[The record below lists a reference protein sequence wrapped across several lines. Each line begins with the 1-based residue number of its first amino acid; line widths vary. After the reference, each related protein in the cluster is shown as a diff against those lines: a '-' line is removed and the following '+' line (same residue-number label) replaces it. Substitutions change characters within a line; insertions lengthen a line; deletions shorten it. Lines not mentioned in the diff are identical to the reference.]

1 MSEIYETMSEIK
13 NEVYEPQEQPE
24 QPEQKDTV
32 IVFCVIGN
40 QFSEK
45 FLRNWTELFGYCIK
59 NNIQPVLSNFNGD
72 NNYIYK
78 NGCLLAK
85 INKEDN
91 VPFQGNLDYDY
102 IVWIHE
108 NMNFNVDTFKA
119 LYEQDKQVISTISTN
134 NFSLNK
140 LNFIQNIDFNNPS
153 QGEFID
159 KNDVKQLSE
168 NGTTIKVEFFNFG
181 FVMMKRGV
189 LEKIGYPWFNA
200 HKQSNDLKGDVFF
213 CQRCKEC
220 NIDLYVDLKTYT
232 PTERKLTV

>member
-1 MSEIYETMSEIK
+1 MSEIYENMSEIQ
-13 NEVYEPQEQPE
+13 NEVYEPQEQTE

-45 FLRNWTELFGYCIK
+45 FLRNWTELFGYCLK

-85 INKEDN
+85 INQEDN

-108 NMNFNVDTFKA
+108 NMMFSVDTFKA
-119 LYEQDKQVISTISTN
+119 LMNKINKLFLLHLQTIS
-134 NFSLNK
+134 
-140 LNFIQNIDFNNPS
+140 
-153 QGEFID
+153 
-159 KNDVKQLSE
+159 V
-168 NGTTIKVEFFNFG
+168 
-181 FVMMKRGV
+181 
-189 LEKIGYPWFNA
+189 
-200 HKQSNDLKGDVFF
+200 
-213 CQRCKEC
+213 
-220 NIDLYVDLKTYT
+220 
-232 PTERKLTV
+232 